1 MKRRIRI
8 VIATAPDLQA
18 RLAELLA
25 AAAGFDIHPAGPEGA
40 FPAPHDDTPFD
51 AAILD
56 AGTFGPRLPEIL
68 ARSRDRGFCGPVI
81 LLCSGGEAAPCGPER
96 AETSIRVNRP
106 FRIAALRDAVE
117 KALAQRDAP
126 ATATAVGLRL
136 TEKEQ
141 AIFERL
147 RRAGGSAVGRQ
158 RLLDEVWGC
167 APDVTTRT
175 LETHI
180 HRLRRK
186 IGVAPASGWQ
196 LTTTPAGYRLAKK
209 TVDESVD

>member
-1 MKRRIRI
+1 MKRRVRI
-8 VIATAPDLQA
+8 VVATAPDFQA

-25 AAAGFDIHPAGPEGA
+25 AATDFEIHPAGPEGA
-40 FPAPHDDTPFD
+40 FPVLPDHAPVD

-56 AGTFGPRLPEIL
+56 AGAFGSRLPEL
-68 ARSRDRGFCGPVI
+68 LTRAREQGFCGPVV
-81 LLCSGGEAAPCGPER
+81 LLCGADDAEICGPEL
-96 AETSIRVNRP
+96 AEAPMRIKRP
-106 FRIAALRDAVE
+106 FRITTLRTAME
-117 KALAQRDAP
+117 TALAQRDAP
-126 ATATAVGLRL
+126 AATAGLRL

-141 AIFERL
+141 AIFELL
-147 RRAGGSAVGRQ
+147 RRAGGGAVGRQ
-158 RLLDEVWGC
+158 RLLDEIWGF

-186 IGVAPASGWQ
+186 IEGAPAPGWR
-196 LTTTPAGYRLAKK
+196 LTKTPAGYRLAKK